1 MSATVHAPGAAD
13 WHRLARQ
20 GRAQVVPLLDG
31 ADDPHAEL
39 LAMVWGPRFDREAA
53 LSLWTDLSQRRPV
66 EAAPMLPQLL
76 RTADAFDALARAQ
89 QHRLRQFILRH
100 RAQRDT
106 TPMEAMSE

>member
-1 MSATVHAPGAAD
+1 MPPPDAAD

-20 GRAQVVPLLDG
+20 GRAQVAPLLDG

-39 LAMVWGPRFDREAA
+39 LALVWGPRFDREHA
-53 LSLWTDLSQRRPV
+53 LSLWAGLSQRRPV

-76 RTADAFDALARAQ
+76 RTADAFDALARSG

-100 RAQRDT
+100 RAQFDNAPT
-106 TPMEAMSE
+106 EAMSE